1 MQERH
6 LRTLE
11 EVRHVL
17 EPDERMLL
25 ILRQSYLSSISPD
38 SVVVTDARV
47 ILVYHSFWGL
57 YTKMN
62 LFSPTRMSIV
72 PYKNIISVVMSK
84 GRFLA
89 TVTMRLQGHPG
100 QADSGAYEWR
110 LDGMRISEAT
120 KLTGEVGRIV
130 QGYERSKEDEGA
142 KSKGTEDTTVVSI
155 KDGETKVEH
164 ARSPLRDSKLYGRA
178 IGIAL
183 VVLGIANILGGMG
196 IGPFVSL
203 RESLE
208 LRLADSI
215 LFVVIGLALVK
226 LA

>member
-11 EVRHVL
+11 EVRQVL
-17 EPDERMLL
+17 DANEHILL

-47 ILVYHSFWGL
+47 ILVHHSFWGL

-62 LFSPTRMSIV
+62 VFSPTRMSIV
-72 PYKNIISVVMSK
+72 PYKNIISVMMTK
-84 GRFLA
+84 GRLLA
-89 TVTMRLQGHPG
+89 TVTMRLHGHAEDISEG
-100 QADSGAYEWR
+100 GYEWK
-110 LDGMRISEAT
+110 LNGIRISGAT

-130 QGYERSKEDEGA
+130 QGYERA
-142 KSKGTEDTTVVSI
+142 KAEEKGSGDTTVVSM
-155 KDGETKVEH
+155 KGKETKVEH
-164 ARSPLRDSKLYGRA
+164 ATVPLAKSKLYGRA
-178 IGIAL
+178 VGAAL
-183 VVLGIANILGGMG
+183 VILGIANILGGIG

-208 LRLADSI
+208 LRFADSLMFI
-215 LFVVIGLALVK
+215 LIGLVLVK